1 MYKELKFFFKKIGY
15 IPCINLILVI
25 IFTTIFELITLGSIF
40 PLVKVIFS
48 PEWILGVNFPDFIK
62 NKIILIDQPKLMT
75 VFLILFLLIYSLRT
89 LFLLFA
95 VWFNNNFAYKIN
107 IKFGRELIK
116 KYLSQPYIFHTSR
129 NSSELIRN
137 IHDEIGR
144 LVKISLF
151 PVIYL
156 VSEFLLLSAVLGL
169 LLYIDY
175 KSVLFF
181 LFVFIIFGSIWFL
194 IFGNKLKMWGNKRR
208 QHTMFRY
215 KYLLQALAGIK
226 EITLLNKFNFFT
238 NKYNDENIN
247 VSKINRNY
255 TILSSYP
262 KILIEFIFLTLIIF
276 FINYNFI
283 SNTNLSSVI
292 ANVTIFF
299 AAAFRLMPSVNKV
312 YQNIQFLKFGKSTIK
327 QLYIDF
333 NLKTPSYANEKNNEL
348 SDIKKNINFKNII
361 ISKLEFKYQGMK
373 DYVLKDIDLKIDKG
387 ECIGIMGLSGSGKT
401 TFLDLILGLIEP
413 TNGKILIDGVDIQK
427 IKREWQQMIGH
438 IPQDIYLL
446 DDSIKSNIALGEE
459 ENKIDNEKI
468 FEVVNQ
474 SQLKDFIEKLPQK
487 VNTIVG
493 ERGSS
498 ISGGEKQ
505 RIGIAR
511 SLYKE
516 RQIFVFDE
524 ATSALDKET
533 EKNLLNE
540 IKNYKQN
547 KTILLIS
554 HNPEVFNICDKVY
567 KLENKKLIKV

>member
-1 MYKELKFFFKKIGY
+1 MYKELKFFKKIGY

-238 NKYNDENIN
+238 K
-247 VSKINRNY
+247 
-255 TILSSYP
+255 
-262 KILIEFIFLTLIIF
+262 
-276 FINYNFI
+276 
-283 SNTNLSSVI
+283 
-292 ANVTIFF
+292 
-299 AAAFRLMPSVNKV
+299 
-312 YQNIQFLKFGKSTIK
+312 
-327 QLYIDF
+327 
-333 NLKTPSYANEKNNEL
+333 
-348 SDIKKNINFKNII
+348 
-361 ISKLEFKYQGMK
+361 
-373 DYVLKDIDLKIDKG
+373 
-387 ECIGIMGLSGSGKT
+387 
-401 TFLDLILGLIEP
+401 
-413 TNGKILIDGVDIQK
+413 
-427 IKREWQQMIGH
+427 
-438 IPQDIYLL
+438 
-446 DDSIKSNIALGEE
+446 
-459 ENKIDNEKI
+459 
-468 FEVVNQ
+468 
-474 SQLKDFIEKLPQK
+474 
-487 VNTIVG
+487 
-493 ERGSS
+493 
-498 ISGGEKQ
+498 
-505 RIGIAR
+505 
-511 SLYKE
+511 
-516 RQIFVFDE
+516 
-524 ATSALDKET
+524 
-533 EKNLLNE
+533 
-540 IKNYKQN
+540 
-547 KTILLIS
+547 
-554 HNPEVFNICDKVY
+554 
-567 KLENKKLIKV
+567 